1 MDEKD
6 RDGYGGG
13 ERGRDRGDEN
23 YQRSYGGGR
32 HHEEGNSTNGQ
43 DVRTHLFIFLFLCF
57 FTLFFHGFTSD
68 YFVKLYK
75 FESLIMIVNFSL
87 TSSIIFSLSFSLF
100 SSLSLS
106 LPVFS
111 KPRRGELFS
120 SSWEGYQMQML
131 KLMLSEGGREVRERV
146 PGTYCVLQIEVLTL
160 YFDSLIQYYNEMRK
174 CDLWEEIA
182 E

>member
-13 ERGRDRGDEN
+13 ERGRDRGEEN

-43 DVRTHLFIFLFLCF
+43 DVRAHLFIFLFLYF
-57 FTLFFHGFTSD
+57 LTLFFHGFILD
-68 YFVKLYK
+68 YFVKLCK
-75 FESLIMIVNFSL
+75 FESLMMIVNFSL

-106 LPVFS
+106 LPPCLFKTQERRALQQLMRGLS
-111 KPRRGELFS
+111 DADAEIDAERRRKRSQGASPR
-120 SSWEGYQMQML
+120 Y
-131 KLMLSEGGREVRERV
+131 
-146 PGTYCVLQIEVLTL
+146 VLYLT
-160 YFDSLIQYYNEMRK
+160 N
-174 CDLWEEIA
+174 
-182 E
+182 

>member
-13 ERGRDRGDEN
+13 ERGRDRGEEN

-75 FESLIMIVNFSL
+75 FESLMMTVNFSL
-87 TSSIIFSLSFSLF
+87 TCSTIFSLLFSLL
-100 SSLSLS
+100 LSLS
-106 LPVFS
+106 LPPCLFKTQERRALQQLMRGLS
-111 KPRRGELFS
+111 DADAEIDAERRRKRSQGASPR
-120 SSWEGYQMQML
+120 Y
-131 KLMLSEGGREVRERV
+131 
-146 PGTYCVLQIEVLTL
+146 VLYLT
-160 YFDSLIQYYNEMRK
+160 N
-174 CDLWEEIA
+174 
-182 E
+182 

>member
-13 ERGRDRGDEN
+13 ERGRDRGEEN

-87 TSSIIFSLSFSLF
+87 TSSIIFSLLFSLF
-100 SSLSLS
+100 LFFSLSLS
-106 LPVFS
+106 LPPCLFKTQERRALQQLMRGLS
-111 KPRRGELFS
+111 DADAEIDAERRRKRSQGASPR
-120 SSWEGYQMQML
+120 Y
-131 KLMLSEGGREVRERV
+131 
-146 PGTYCVLQIEVLTL
+146 VLCLT
-160 YFDSLIQYYNEMRK
+160 N
-174 CDLWEEIA
+174 
-182 E
+182 